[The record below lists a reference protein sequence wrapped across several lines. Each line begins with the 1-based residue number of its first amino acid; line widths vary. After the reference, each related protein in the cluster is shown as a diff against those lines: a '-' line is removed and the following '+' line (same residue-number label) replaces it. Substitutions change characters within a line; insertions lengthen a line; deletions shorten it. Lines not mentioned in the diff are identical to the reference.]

1 MTLDFKLEASF
12 TDYFWLDAAGE
23 WNSSVANPLDDPHD
37 DWSKDLDNFPNCLSD
52 HRRPPGRRTPG

>member
-1 MTLDFKLEASF
+1 MTLDFKLEAFF

-37 DWSKDLDNFPNCLSD
+37 DWSKDLDKLSNCSLD
-52 HRRPPGRRTPG
+52 HGSPLGRRVTL